1 MMMVRVATSIFYI
14 LSVVSCYITQY
25 NAVLCIFFRLLLLP
39 ASCFEDYV
47 ASSPCF
53 FCIVLE
59 QQLAHQQLKAS
70 YHKTIEENCK
80 QMRAIVPV
88 NHDLML
94 QSVRWSDMQ
103 KLDRGFRSANSL
115 NNHLA
120 VSKIKS
126 LNVCEVKTS

>member
-1 MMMVRVATSIFYI
+1 MR
-14 LSVVSCYITQY
+14 
-25 NAVLCIFFRLLLLP
+25 FFQVTF

-47 ASSPCF
+47 ASPCF

-70 YHKTIEENCK
+70 YHKTEENCK

-94 QSVRWSDMQ
+94 QSVKWSDMQ

-120 VSKIKS
+120 VSNIKS
-126 LNVCEVKTS
+126 LNVCEVKTSGEELNAIICLACTLPSMLNMAYSKG